1 MLNALQI
8 SMSEA
13 ISIFLN
19 QVSIHKGIPFEI
31 KLPNDLTAKTLRDSD
46 EGTNVKQVNNMDELF
61 NELNK

>member
-1 MLNALQI
+1 
-8 SMSEA
+8 MSEA